1 MKIENVSTLRS
12 IILMWLA
19 RNPTEKDWEILKK
32 IIRTFSIAINKPELI
47 KWAARGDNIAI
58 YQITD
63 LLGIDDEE
71 KQLIF
76 QDLFCDE
83 DERTTERRKQD
94 DKLHEEEE
102 Y

>member
-1 MKIENVSTLRS
+1 MKIENINTLRS

-19 RNPTEKDWEILKK
+19 RDPTSKDWEIIKK
-32 IIRTFSIAINKPELI
+32 LIRTLATAINKPELI
-47 KWAARGDNIAI
+47 KWARRADNLAI

-83 DERTTERRKQD
+83 NERTQERRKQD